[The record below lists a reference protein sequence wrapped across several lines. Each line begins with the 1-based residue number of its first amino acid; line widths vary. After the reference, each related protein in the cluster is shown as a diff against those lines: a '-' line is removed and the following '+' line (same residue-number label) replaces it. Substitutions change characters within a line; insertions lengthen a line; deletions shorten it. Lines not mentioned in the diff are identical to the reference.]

1 MRTIG
6 LCLALVVTAALP
18 ASAGAG
24 ARATP
29 AGVHTVL
36 LENIAIHP
44 ATIRVHRGD
53 TVRWLFRDRSVSHNV
68 TSRGAL
74 RFRSSSSRQTGSYSV
89 RFTRRGT
96 YRYHCTIHPSMQG
109 RVVVG

>member
-6 LCLALVVTAALP
+6 LCLALAVTAALP

-24 ARATP
+24 TAAAP

-36 LENIAIHP
+36 LKNIAIHP
-44 ATIRVHRGD
+44 ATIRIHRGD
-53 TVRWLFRDRSVSHNV
+53 TVRWLFRDRAVSHNV
-68 TSRGAL
+68 TSQGAM
-74 RFRSSSSRQTGSYSV
+74 RFRSSSSRLSGSYSV

-96 YRYHCTIHPSMQG
+96 YRYHCTIHPSMLG